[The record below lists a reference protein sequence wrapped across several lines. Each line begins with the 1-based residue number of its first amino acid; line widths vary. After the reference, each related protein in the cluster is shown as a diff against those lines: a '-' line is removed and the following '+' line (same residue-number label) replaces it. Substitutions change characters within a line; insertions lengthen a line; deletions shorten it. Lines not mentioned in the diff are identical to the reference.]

1 MRLHHL
7 DAGPLRVP
15 GASMVCR
22 ILVIELPDRL
32 VLVDSGFSAADVADP
47 SRLGPSRWFL
57 RPDLRIE
64 RTVRAQL
71 AARGLDPETVGDVV
85 LTHADVDHAS
95 GIRDFPAAR
104 IHLAAAEH
112 RAWAARRTL
121 LDRLRYRPHA
131 FDGVRRLLLHE
142 PGPGRWEGLDGV
154 TDLGDVCP
162 GMRLVPLPGH
172 TDGHAGV
179 VIDGRGG
186 LRVIHTGDAAHSQ
199 LALTSGRT
207 AADVRFRQALL
218 AHDRAALTSTRRRL
232 ERLLARRPELRMVAS
247 HSTDDL
253 RPGESLEA

>member
-22 ILVIELPDRL
+22 VLVIELPDRL

-121 LDRLRYRPHA
+121 LEADPARAGGHSFTYQPADPALPA
-131 FDGVRRLLLHE
+131 V
-142 PGPGRWEGLDGV
+142 
-154 TDLGDVCP
+154 DLGFQVFNLTTYP
-162 GMRLVPLPGH
+162 HLVQFFRAL
-172 TDGHAGV
+172 GV
-179 VIDGRGG
+179 VSARRAGRSLARSAAGTDAPPAPG
-186 LRVIHTGDAAHSQ
+186 LRA
-199 LALTSGRT
+199 
-207 AADVRFRQALL
+207 VRDDLQPFPQ
-218 AHDRAALTSTRRRL
+218 RRR
-232 ERLLARRPELRMVAS
+232 
-247 HSTDDL
+247 
-253 RPGESLEA
+253 G